1 MIFTTERF
9 PKVAIEPWTVLDF
22 HPGPLSL
29 VQMLWPTE
37 LLLHKF
43 SSHAEQTLYGE
54 PNFISF

>member
-29 VQMLWPTE
+29 VQML
-37 LLLHKF
+37 
-43 SSHAEQTLYGE
+43 
-54 PNFISF
+54 